1 MPLGT
6 IYLIDTNSLITPKN
20 SYYPFDIASRFWD
33 SMAEKIQEGYL
44 AILDL
49 VKERNSKTQ

>member
-49 VKERNSKTQ
+49 VEKKKF